1 LRNYLGGSLLCR
13 LPSGRF
19 LTYRGIKYERV
30 NDLDDDGNVV
40 GSSVKLRFW
49 KGRSRAV
56 IWHGT
61 LCENVVQAVAADVL
75 RGTLARLENTDLPVR
90 LHTHDEVVIEVEDN
104 LSDVA
109 ATLLRDHMRE
119 GFDWTEGLPLMS
131 EETVRPYYSK
141 WKRPKAAK
149 TS

>member
-1 LRNYLGGSLLCR
+1 MCQ
-13 LPSGRF
+13 LPSGRC
-19 LTYRGIKYERV
+19 LAYRGIKYERV
-30 NDLDDDGNVV
+30 DDLDDDGK
-40 GSSVKLRFW
+40 SSAHSTQLRFW
-49 KGRSRAV
+49 KGHSARM

-61 LCENVVQAVAADVL
+61 LCENVVQAIAADIL
-75 RGTLARLENTDLPVR
+75 RGTLVRLENTDLPVR